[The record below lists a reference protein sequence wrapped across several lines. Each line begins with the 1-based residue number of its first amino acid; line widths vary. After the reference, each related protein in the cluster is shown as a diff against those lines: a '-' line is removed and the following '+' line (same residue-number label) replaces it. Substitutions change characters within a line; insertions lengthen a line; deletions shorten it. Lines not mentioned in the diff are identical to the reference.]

1 MRWFGHM
8 LPFFRRSGRAKRQ
21 DSESGS
27 RQGPRDSEDLTASLS
42 RSLKK
47 NLSRIRSLF
56 GDSADL
62 TVRELGG
69 RPGDSEVSVLYLES
83 IVDSDFVNRY
93 VMTPLVEWTVGRLH
107 GDRISRLRE
116 TLPVGRLVEMDKM
129 GDLLTHILNGYTIVL
144 VDGTPVGFAA
154 STTGGERRSVEE
166 PSSQTV
172 TRGPKESFTESILT
186 NMTLLR
192 RRIKTPDLR
201 VESFTI
207 GRQTRTFVNIL
218 YIDGIVLEKPLMEVR
233 DRLSRIDV
241 DSILDS
247 GYVEEYIQDELWTP
261 FPLMQNS
268 ERPDAVAAGLL
279 EGQIAIVVDGSPFV
293 LLAPTTFVKFFQSS
307 EDYYQ
312 RYDIA
317 SFLRIIRY
325 ISFLVSILLPSLYIA
340 VTTFHQEM
348 LPTPLLIS
356 LASQREGIPFPALV
370 EALLMELTFEVLRE
384 AGVRMPRVVGSA
396 ISIVGALVLGQAAVQ
411 AGLVSAAMI
420 IVVSFTAI
428 ANFVIPSTN
437 MSSGARL
444 IRFVLMLLAGTLGL
458 FGIMSGLMVLLIH
471 LVSLKSFGVPY
482 MTPLAPIVWGNM
494 KDVWVRVP
502 WPLMKTRPTAHFQR
516 NKIRQGNSFAVPSKP
531 DRKKGEKSP

>member
-1 MRWFGHM
+1 M
-8 LPFFRRSGRAKRQ
+8 LPFFRRSGRAKRR
-21 DSESGS
+21 DSASGS

-144 VDGTPVGFAA
+144 VDGTPMGFAA

-218 YIDGIVLEKPLMEVR
+218 YIDGIVLEKPLTEVR

-502 WPLMKTRPTAHFQR
+502 WPLMKTRPIAHFQR
-516 NKIRQGNSFAVPSKP
+516 NKIRQGNSFAVPSKH